1 MIPPC
6 TAHRL
11 MLTGAQARH
20 YQYTDRVEAMHH
32 AQTPELLMLAYDGNP
47 PPGATRADCVAW
59 LDKHGLE
66 VPPKSACTFCPYRN
80 TAEWRRIKATPEDWK
95 EAVEV
100 DNAIRKAR
108 PPYDLF
114 VHPARIP
121 LEDVDLRTE
130 TERGQLSLWDNECG
144 GICGV

>member
-47 PPGATRADCVAW
+47 PPGATRAD
-59 LDKHGLE
+59 G
-66 VPPKSACTFCPYRN
+66 
-80 TAEWRRIKATPEDWK
+80 WRRLTGATTAPQISRGETLRRLCDVVNPRGIRVDNWPVRVR
-95 EAVEV
+95 AEV
-100 DNAIRKAR
+100 DKW
-108 PPYDLF
+108 
-114 VHPARIP
+114 
-121 LEDVDLRTE
+121 T
-130 TERGQLSLWDNECG
+130 
-144 GICGV
+144 